1 MSTPDDHDPF
11 SPDTIASPWEFYA
24 ALREHAPVYPLEQ
37 TGYSL
42 VSRYDDCRAAALDT
56 DTFSSNLVAMVVGL
70 TGQAPALLEVS
81 PATTRPVDVLAIADE
96 PVHARQR
103 KVANSAMTPR
113 RVAAMEDG
121 LRGLAGQ
128 LVETFIAHDSSD
140 DWMQA
145 VANEMPVQVVCR
157 LLGLPLEDRVQL
169 RSWANDGSALLSG
182 VLNDEQLARY
192 AASVM
197 KLNAYLADAFR
208 AARDSPGD
216 NVLGVL
222 ARATRED
229 EDFLSE
235 DEVVAILLQLL
246 SAGSESTAG
255 LLGSAALLL
264 ARDPQLQQALR
275 ADPSA
280 IPDFIEETLRLES
293 PFQGHFRLATRDCRL
308 GDVEIAS
315 GTRLMLLWG
324 SANRDPSQFADP
336 DRLRPG
342 RDNASAHLAFGL
354 GIHHCIGAALARME
368 TRVALEELLARTR
381 SFELADQDQTPS
393 YLPSVMIRRLGR
405 LPLTATPR

>member
-1 MSTPDDHDPF
+1 
-11 SPDTIASPWEFYA
+11 
-24 ALREHAPVYPLEQ
+24 
-37 TGYSL
+37 
-42 VSRYDDCRAAALDT
+42 
-56 DTFSSNLVAMVVGL
+56 
-70 TGQAPALLEVS
+70 
-81 PATTRPVDVLAIADE
+81 
-96 PVHARQR
+96 
-103 KVANSAMTPR
+103 
-113 RVAAMEDG
+113 
-121 LRGLAGQ
+121 
-128 LVETFIAHDSSD
+128 
-140 DWMQA
+140 
-145 VANEMPVQVVCR
+145 
-157 LLGLPLEDRVQL
+157 VQL
-169 RSWANDGSALLSG
+169 RAWANDGSALLSG

-222 ARATRED
+222 ARATHED

-246 SAGSESTAG
+246 SAGSESTAA
-255 LLGSAALLL
+255 LLGSAVLLL

-280 IPDFIEETLRLES
+280 IPAFIEETLRLES
-293 PFQGHFRLATRDCRL
+293 PFQGHFRLATRDCSL
-308 GDVEIAS
+308 GGVDIAS

-368 TRVALEELLARTR
+368 TRVALEELLARTS

-405 LPLTATPR
+405 LPLTASPR